1 MEATE
6 RHLHLVPPLP
16 EMPPDYDEEDELH
29 CWRCFDVIPATSEDV
44 VCDTCWR
51 ELNAVL

>member
-16 EMPPDYDEEDELH
+16 EEDDPLH
-29 CWRCFDVIPATSEDV
+29 CWKCFKDIPDSTWGLCE
-44 VCDTCWR
+44 TCWAL
-51 ELNAVL
+51 EQIE